1 MTTHEVTATE
11 GRTLAVRET
20 GPADGP
26 VLLSQHGSPGSGRL
40 YRTEIEGAER
50 LGARLVAYDRPGYG
64 GSTPHP
70 GRSIADAAADIAAIL
85 DALGAER
92 FATYGWSGGG
102 PHALACAAL
111 LPERCA
117 AAATIAGA
125 APSDQP
131 DLDFVA
137 GMGEGNVEEFGT
149 ASEGRDALA
158 PLLEREAVGLL
169 EASPEQ
175 LREAMAPFLSDV
187 DAAALTGELAEHLSA
202 MVRAGLADGIDG
214 WIDDD
219 LAFVKPWGFDVG
231 AVSVPTLIWQGVQ
244 DEMVPGSHGRWLREH
259 VAGAEGGILDGEGH
273 LTLFVNRVGEVQDW
287 LLKGLSP

>member
-1 MTTHEVTATE
+1 MTTCEVTAGD
-11 GRTLAVRET
+11 GRTLRYVEAGDPG
-20 GPADGP
+20 GP
-26 VLLSQHGSPGSGRL
+26 LLLGQHGTPGSGRL
-40 YRTEIEGAER
+40 FRAEVEGAQR
-50 LGARLVAYDRPGYG
+50 LGARLVAYSRPGYG
-64 GSTPHP
+64 GSTPQP
-70 GRSIADAAADIAAIL
+70 GRSVADAAADVAALL

-137 GMGEGNVEEFGT
+137 GMGAGNVEEFGT
-149 ASEGRDALA
+149 AFEGREALA
-158 PLLEREAVGLL
+158 PLLEGEAEGLRSV
-169 EASPEQ
+169 SPEQ

-187 DAAALTGELAEHLSA
+187 DAAALTGELAEHLTA
-202 MVRAGLADGIDG
+202 LIQAGVADGVEG

-231 AVSVPTLIWQGVQ
+231 ALSVPTLIWQGVE
-244 DEMVPGSHGRWLREH
+244 DEMVPGAHGRWLREH
-259 VAGAEGGILDGEGH
+259 VAGAEGGVLDGEGH
-273 LTLFVNRVGEVQDW
+273 LTLFVNRVGEIQEW

>member
-1 MTTHEVTATE
+1 MTTREVTAGD
-11 GRTLAVRET
+11 GRTLRYVEAGDPG
-20 GPADGP
+20 GP
-26 VLLSQHGSPGSGRL
+26 LLLGQHGTPGSGRL
-40 YRTEIEGAER
+40 FRAEVEGAER
-50 LGARLVAYDRPGYG
+50 LGAWLVAYSRPGYG
-64 GSTPHP
+64 GSTPQP
-70 GRSIADAAADIAAIL
+70 GRSVADAAADVAVLL

-125 APSDQP
+125 APSDQS

-137 GMGEGNVEEFGT
+137 GMGDGNIEEFGK
-149 ASEGRDALA
+149 AFEGREALA
-158 PLLEREAVGLL
+158 PLLEGEAAGLRSV
-169 EASPEQ
+169 SPEQ

-187 DAAALTGELAEHLSA
+187 DARALTGELAEHLTA
-202 MVRAGLADGIDG
+202 MIQAGLADGVEG

-219 LAFVKPWGFDVG
+219 LAFVKSWGFDVSAITVPV
-231 AVSVPTLIWQGVQ
+231 AVWQG
-244 DEMVPGSHGRWLREH
+244 DEDLMVPAAHGRWLAGH
-259 VAGAEGGILDGEGH
+259 VAGAEPHLPEEEGH
-273 LTLFVNRVGEVQDW
+273 LTLFADRIGEIQAW